1 MKNTYKSNA
10 NGISKDSTRM
20 KVGGKQQ
27 HTSRFH
33 QRSRPYVTCMLLSLL
48 AILLVACTL
57 GNDGQSTHHQT
68 LQIDN
73 GNTITYSTNAS
84 DVLIRLFHGGG
95 KVGTLEFTPEISLYG
110 NGLFILG
117 PSLQPQQGT
126 LPNEALQTLLHTLVS
141 TDHLLQLQR
150 HGFNDIP
157 DQNVDLLQVTLN
169 GKMDQFIY
177 GPFGHTQENSQDLHE
192 YQQLGEAIGTLR
204 NTLTHTT
211 QAYTS
216 PQNALLV
223 YQTFRE
229 DFTQEQLQT
238 IPRWT
243 LTQTLNLAD
252 AALYEC
258 GKVPTDFT
266 SPNADLAC
274 LHYTL
279 PQHAI
284 ALDQQQTQLIHTLL
298 QNGQQNLF
306 LENGNYYVV
315 MLRPLLP
322 DEIVLQ
328 QLAMYGNNVQDYTP
342 VPLQSGPIPVPT
354 ATPTA

>member
-1 MKNTYKSNA
+1 MR
-10 NGISKDSTRM
+10 DSS
-20 KVGGKQQ
+20 KQQ

-33 QRSRPYVTCMLLSLL
+33 QSNRLYPTCVLLLGLL
-48 AILLVACTL
+48 AILLAACTL
-57 GNDGQSTHHQT
+57 GNGGTSTHHQT

-110 NGLFILG
+110 NGLFIIG

-126 LPNEALQTLLHTLVS
+126 LSNEALQTLLQTLAS
-141 TDHLLQLQR
+141 TDRLLQLHR
-150 HGFNDIP
+150 HSFNDIP
-157 DQNVDLLQVTLN
+157 DQNADLLQVTLN

-177 GPFGHTQENSQDLHE
+177 GPFGHMQESNQDMHE
-192 YQQLGEAIGTLR
+192 YQQLGDAISMLR

-229 DFTQEQLQT
+229 DFTQDQLQT

-243 LTQTLNLAD
+243 LTKMLSLAN
-252 AALYEC
+252 AAIYEC

-266 SPNADLAC
+266 SPNADLGC

-284 ALDQQQTQLIHTLL
+284 ALDQQQTLLVHNIL
-298 QNGQQNLF
+298 QNVQQNIF

-328 QLAMYGNNVQDYTP
+328 QLAMYGNNIQDYTP

-354 ATPTA
+354 ETPTA